1 LLNLWHKVRNLE
13 EDILEHIT
21 RNQYSISLDETI
33 FENTDEDEIVLCLN
47 YDDLYLINNI
57 NRFLQN
63 SNTNV
68 LLNGVYIH
76 TMLTTQL
83 FLMK

>member
-1 LLNLWHKVRNLE
+1 LE